1 MNVLTRFSL
10 FTLHHAARFGR
21 AVSPLLMLIFFPFAI
36 GCNSL
41 FYHPDAVSWTLPQR
55 KSDSF
60 EDLRVPVGGTGE
72 TLHAWFFKTKMPAKG
87 TVVHFHGNAQ
97 NMSAHVLFV
106 GWLLDEGYNLLTF
119 DYRGYGQSSPKVT
132 RKRTLED
139 GHTIM
144 NWASEKFPTTPLFVI
159 GQSLGGAVAATVL
172 NQRRYNQVKAVML
185 ESTFLSYRDLAQT
198 KLASFFLTWP
208 LQWPLSFLV
217 SDALSPALF
226 AADDNTPTLVV
237 HGSRDA
243 VVPFS
248 EGLALAEH
256 LRDSAKAQVVFRTE
270 LGKGHTPCFATE
282 RSLQCKRAVVEFFN
296 RAAQGTAADQE
307 KSSL

>member
-1 MNVLTRFSL
+1 MNVLNGFSL
-10 FTLHHAARFGR
+10 LTLYHAATFCR
-21 AVSPLLMLIFFPFAI
+21 AVPLFLILIFLPFAT

-41 FYHPDAVSWTLPQR
+41 FYHPDAVNWTLPQR
-55 KSDSF
+55 TSDSF
-60 EDLRVPVGGTGE
+60 EDLRIPVGGTGE
-72 TLHAWFFKTKMPAKG
+72 TLHAWLFKTQMPAKG

-132 RKRTLED
+132 RERTLED
-139 GHTIM
+139 AHTIL
-144 NWASEKFPTTPLFVI
+144 NWASEKFPTAPLFVI
-159 GQSLGGAVAATVL
+159 GQSLGGAVAATAL
-172 NQRRYNQVKAVML
+172 SQRRYTQVKAVVL
-185 ESTFLSYRDLAQT
+185 ESTFHSYRDLAQT

-217 SDALSPALF
+217 SDALSPAQY
-226 AADDNTPTLVV
+226 ADDYNTPTLVV

-243 VVPFS
+243 IVPLS
-248 EGLALAEH
+248 EGLALAEL

-270 LGKGHTPCFATE
+270 LGKGHTPCFAAD
-282 RSLQCKRAVVEFFN
+282 RSLQCKRAVIEFFIQS
-296 RAAQGTAADQE
+296 AQGTAAFQE
-307 KSSL
+307 KTSP